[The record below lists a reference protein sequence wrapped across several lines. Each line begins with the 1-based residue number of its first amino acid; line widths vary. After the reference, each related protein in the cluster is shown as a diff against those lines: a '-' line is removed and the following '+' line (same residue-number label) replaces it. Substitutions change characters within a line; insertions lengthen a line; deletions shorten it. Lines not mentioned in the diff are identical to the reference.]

1 MLCPNCTKLAFLQ
14 TNKKCMR
21 CQGAVFNNL
30 SVLCEFCS
38 NTEKLCAVC
47 LKKVIS
53 QVERNKGRGCGCGGK
68 K

>member
-21 CQGAVFNNL
+21 CQGGVFTNL

-38 NTEKLCAVC
+38 NTEKLCSVC

-53 QVERNKGRGCGCGGK
+53 QAERNKGRGCGCGGK

>member
-1 MLCPNCTKLAFLQ
+1 
-14 TNKKCMR
+14 MR